1 MEDIMDFYFEDEE
14 KTLKRLFMTSLTIL
28 ILLLGIDILFIGTKK
43 QEEVKFPVSAIV
55 YENLVE
61 SDKNG
66 KIKLKNFDS
75 LSKREYNN
83 IKKHESYI
91 KKVSMDSTSIEYLG
105 SLSKRE
111 YEKYSMNLST
121 EENII
126 NSYIAY
132 TEYSREINTKATLEK
147 ELNSKYD
154 QFKRSIPN
162 KTEKLKCTAASILY
176 GLYKMLMLINFIVV
190 IMFIEISEGSLEPI
204 SDIFTVNVPSGIIYF
219 LLDKSTQYE
228 SFDLRKPIFII
239 AILLMT
245 LYLFLKLI
253 KVDKRLSKYKMIKDF
268 EKSL

>member
-111 YEKYSMNLST
+111 YEKYSMNLSI

-162 KTEKLKCTAASILY
+162 NIEKLKHKVASIVY
-176 GLYKMLMLINFIVV
+176 GLYKMIMLINFI
-190 IMFIEISEGSLEPI
+190 IALIFIEVFEGSFEPI
-204 SDIFTVNVPSGIIYF
+204 ADLLAFTLPSGTIY
-219 LLDKSTQYE
+219 LLLVISTYVKT
-228 SFDLRKPIFII
+228 FDIRKPMFVILII
-239 AILLMT
+239 LMT

-253 KVDKRLSKYKMIKDF
+253 KLDKRLSKYKIIKEF